1 MWDKPMRKKAK
12 RGRFPRKMLSRSRA
26 PYSRGLLLPDDY
38 HYIVQVSG
46 HVVIRLRHGFQQ
58 GGDLLLRQALYQQVG
73 LFPGFQCGQ
82 HLFGKGGAVPHHGVM
97 GRIIP
102 QGVVLGGGIGAFLPL
117 VGLFQL
123 VRRDKQIGL

>member
-26 PYSRGLLLPDDY
+26 PYS
-38 HYIVQVSG
+38 
-46 HVVIRLRHGFQQ
+46 
-58 GGDLLLRQALYQQVG
+58 

-82 HLFGKGGAVPHHGVM
+82 HLFGKGGTVPHHGVM

-102 QGVVLGGGIGAFLPL
+102 QGVVLGGGIGAFLPS

-123 VRRDKQIGL
+123 VRRDKQIDL